1 MVSLGVTKTVE
12 TLRLPS
18 IKKQSSRGASDISVV
33 RGVSLVSYTAPI
45 HRFSCDLSVS
55 VNFHWHSCHNWLG
68 EPAVLLHT
76 PISS

>member
-45 HRFSCDLSVS
+45 LRFSCDL
-55 VNFHWHSCHNWLG
+55 WLG